1 MQMVKAWYYFDK
13 SISIETVHPEVY
25 LRRGPFKHLK
35 WFFLAKIVNSLKSL
49 TMFVRTLV
57 HRWDPKYAFTAP
69 SMYNKE
75 PSLPRIREVFLFRK
89 L

>member
-13 SISIETVHPEVY
+13 SISIETSPRGVL

-35 WFFLAKIVNSLKSL
+35 WFFLTKINDSLKSL
-49 TMFVRTLV
+49 TMFVRTLD
-57 HRWDPKYAFTAP
+57 HRWDPKYAYTAP
-69 SMYNKE
+69 SLYDKE